1 MVEGSIATRPVLK
14 LIPIALLLAGLTL
27 TAQPAAATT
36 PTYTVNTTADT
47 HKSGAGCHDISG
59 KCSLRAAVEAA
70 NAQPAGS
77 VITINVPGG
86 HYFLNPAYGSLILN
100 GNNTV
105 TITGAGSTRTIVDGG
120 CGVEAVVVGGFSV
133 FQNGSTLGLPDPTDA
148 DNLTMTDLEITHGC
162 ADNGGGILNGG
173 NLTLT
178 RVHITDNYANFDGG
192 GVANTNDFFPA
203 IINDSTIDYNVS
215 YAEGGGIFNE
225 ETLTLH
231 NDHVDNNVAVTEEVV
246 APGGGSAE
254 GGGVFTGN
262 HLVADYSTFN
272 FNQAIDYTGFTASG
286 LKSKGIKSSVLPP
299 PGGRMSVASKGGAI
313 FVVNNQTELSNNQI
327 AYNQAGLGGAIYN
340 EDRLTSSYDRIVSNQ
355 AGCSGG
361 GTFNAPPLQAG
372 DITFS
377 GPGQLYLT
385 GDFVGTNSAGYAGL
399 LCELYFENLILSG
412 ASYAPRPFSGGGSY
426 NDGTETITGGQ
437 YQRNFFVVPGGG
449 ATSQS
454 LKPSIPSVL
463 NDPSPC
469 GFFVAGVGL
478 ATCGGGI
485 YSGGEIVP
493 IGSNPAINAQDFLSM
508 VRVAGNQAVVGG
520 GLFHEFGQANVQ
532 TSVFA
537 ANRAAVGG
545 AIADFYNYGEQQK
558 GTSHL
563 SVSSTTILG
572 NIATLE
578 AGGIFNFTVNQV
590 LLNGGLLT
598 GNVAPVCPNWLNGI
612 TGSPP
617 FGTPPFDPTVCQ

>member
-14 LIPIALLLAGLTL
+14 LIPILLLLAGLTL

-47 HKSGAGCHDISG
+47 HKSGAGCHDVSG
-59 KCSLRAAVEAA
+59 KCSLRAATEAA

-105 TITGAGSTRTIVDGG
+105 TITGAGSTRTIVNGG
-120 CGVEAVVVGGFSV
+120 CVLLLAVPGGFSV

-162 ADNGGGILNGG
+162 AENGGGILNGG

-178 RVHITDNYANFDGG
+178 RVHITQNTAMFDGG

-203 IINDSTIDYNVS
+203 IINDSTIDYNIS

-231 NDHVDNNVAVTEEVV
+231 NDHVDNNVAVTESITV
-246 APGGGSAE
+246 PGGGSAE

-272 FNQAIDYTGFTASG
+272 FNQAIDYTGFSKSG
-286 LKSKGIKSSVLPP
+286 LKTKGITASLPP
-299 PGGRMSVASKGGAI
+299 PGGRLSLASKGGAI
-313 FVVNNQTELSNNQI
+313 FVANNQTELSNNQI

-385 GDFVGTNSAGYAGL
+385 GDFVGTNSAGYAGID
-399 LCELYFENLILSG
+399 CFYYFADLVESG

-437 YQRNFFVVPGGG
+437 YQRNFLLPPAVAFSKAAIHANPVPF
-449 ATSQS
+449 
-454 LKPSIPSVL
+454 
-463 NDPSPC
+463 DPSPC
-469 GFFVAGVGL
+469 GIE

-485 YSGGEIVP
+485 YSGGIIVGS
-493 IGSNPAINAQDFLSM
+493 GSNPTVNAQEFLSM
-508 VRVAGNQAVVGG
+508 VRVAANQADVGG
-520 GLFHEFGQANVQ
+520 GLFHEYGQANVQ

-537 ANRAAVGG
+537 ANRAFIGG
-545 AIADFYNYGEQQK
+545 AIADFYNYSLEEPVA
-558 GTSHL
+558 GTAHL

-572 NIATLE
+572 NIASLE
-578 AGGIFNFTVNQV
+578 AGGIFNLTPNQV

-598 GNVAPVCPNWLNGI
+598 GNVALYCPNWLNGP
-612 TGSPP
+612 TGSLPL
-617 FGTPPFDPTVCQ
+617 GTPPFDSSICQ